1 MTAPGAGGERASKD
15 GGERLRAFVDI
26 AASVGIRFPDELVAF
41 GAHTDRGGAVAM
53 EQLLERDLGL
63 TAIVASNDASATGAH
78 AVLRRRGLGVPSEV
92 SLVGMDDRAGCVE
105 HGLSLT
111 TVRFPLEEL
120 GRRAGLAL
128 QSRLRGLGNHKRGQN
143 RVASAA
149 SLDAAALN
157 LKRQS
162 ADPPTL
168 AGVSKSSRRGDDRG
182 MSIPRQGRGTRCREE
197 FTELREPSTPH

>member
-92 SLVGMDDRAGCVE
+92 SLVGMDDRPGCVE

-128 QSRLRGLGNHKRGQN
+128 QSRLRGLGNTKGDRTALRVPHRWMRRPSTSRGKAQ
-143 RVASAA
+143 
-149 SLDAAALN
+149 
-157 LKRQS
+157 
-162 ADPPTL
+162 TL
-168 AGVSKSSRRGDDRG
+168 
-182 MSIPRQGRGTRCREE
+182 QL
-197 FTELREPSTPH
+197 LRECPNRLVAGTIGG